1 MANTWKNKPIFP
13 SLPFFRLNPPQPK
26 IKVARTSFAGHLSVM
41 STVQEIKTAI
51 SKLSLEDRAEIAAEL
66 CGWTD
71 DDWDR
76 QMKADAATGKFASL
90 NLEADAAQAAGQTL
104 PLNDILH

>member
-1 MANTWKNKPIFP
+1 
-13 SLPFFRLNPPQPK
+13 
-26 IKVARTSFAGHLSVM
+26 V

-51 SKLSLEDRAEIAAEL
+51 SKLSIEERAELTAEL

-76 QMKADAATGKFASL
+76 QMKADAAAGILAPL
-90 NLEADAAQAAGQTL
+90 NREADGADAAGRTVRL
-104 PLNDILH
+104 EDIFREP